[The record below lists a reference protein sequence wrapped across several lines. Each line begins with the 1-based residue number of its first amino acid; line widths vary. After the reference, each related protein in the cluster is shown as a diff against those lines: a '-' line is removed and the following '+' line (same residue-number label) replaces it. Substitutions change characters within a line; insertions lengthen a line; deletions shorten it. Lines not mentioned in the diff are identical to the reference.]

1 MKILF
6 KISCGLIDVVK
17 LLVSF
22 LKISVTN
29 APKTAQ

>member
-17 LLVSF
+17 LLVLF

-29 APKTAQ
+29 APKTVQ